1 MKELPMSAMLLVCD
15 QIITDAETGKKS
27 LIGLF
32 SNITA
37 SSLPFRRSLSAF
49 VILGNGQ
56 GQGEFEFV
64 GMHEPSGQPLF
75 RIHDRLTFRA
85 PTEVFELAFNLN
97 DLTFEQPGPYSFEFR
112 FDGEL
117 LLERRITVTLS
128 PSRQR

>member
-64 GMHEPSGQPLF
+64 GTHEPSGQPLF
-75 RIHDRLTFRA
+75 RIQDRLTFRT

-97 DLTFEQPGPYSFEFR
+97 DLTFEHPGPYSFEFR
-112 FDGEL
+112 FEGEL

-128 PSRQR
+128 PSRPR

>member
-1 MKELPMSAMLLVCD
+1 MSAMLLVCD

-32 SNITA
+32 SDITA

-49 VILGNGQ
+49 VTLGNGQ

-64 GMHEPSGQPLF
+64 GTHEASGQPLF

-85 PTEVFELAFNLN
+85 PTDVVELVFNLN
-97 DLTFEQPGPYSFEFR
+97 DLTFE
-112 FDGEL
+112 
-117 LLERRITVTLS
+117 
-128 PSRQR
+128 